1 VGLAPLR
8 VGGFIFNIS
17 HNRQAGMGK
26 EGSDLGGADGEF
38 TGRIAGNLGG
48 ADGEYTGSND

>member
-1 VGLAPLR
+1 MGLAPLR